1 MENDSKGWASMRYA
15 ETNKT
20 ELKEIMTEEIKRE
33 IIAFLNADGGTIF
46 VGVKDDGTI
55 IPYKDAKERDELD
68 IRLSNWVRD
77 AFYPNVSTLLKYHFN
92 EDGIFVIEV
101 GQGTEKPYYLKEKGP
116 KPSGVYVRIGT
127 TTRTA
132 TESEI
137 LLMLLDSK
145 KYSYEEDASDEQ
157 ELTFRFF
164 NETCDENHI
173 PHEERSLRS
182 LRMINKDGKYTN
194 LGFMM
199 SDQSDIVV
207 KFAKYDKN
215 LNFLIKKEFK
225 GSLLKCLENALD
237 NAANFNDISA
247 VISPDSWQ
255 RKETV
260 SYPGSSLRE
269 AILNAFCHSNYF
281 IRSNIKIEF
290 YENKVKI
297 TNPGG
302 INQTTLEQIMAGVQ
316 TYRNPGLVNILSK
329 LHYIE
334 NSGTGIPRILEAYE
348 GAKKQPIFDPS
359 GNFFILTLPNLNY
372 VGSISD
378 SNDSNDQINDSNYS
392 NKDSINDLNGQIN
405 DSNDSNNDS
414 NDNSFKLRDSKLN
427 DFDLAVLQAIQA
439 SPGISTKAILESVKA
454 SFPDATVFD
463 IKNSFKRK
471 IRKYVEYKGSRR
483 KGGYSI
489 KKEDI

>member
-1 MENDSKGWASMRYA
+1 MQYA

-20 ELKEIMTEEIKRE
+20 ELKEIITEEVKKE
-33 IIAFLNADGGTIF
+33 IIAFLNTDGGTIF

-55 IPYKDAKERDELD
+55 IPCKDTKKRDELD
-68 IRLSNWVRD
+68 TRLSNWVRD
-77 AFYPNVSTLLKYHFN
+77 AFYPNVSTLLKYHFS
-92 EDGIFVIEV
+92 EDGVFVIEV

-116 KPSGVYVRIGT
+116 KPSGVYVRIDA

-207 KFAKYDKN
+207 KFAKYDRN

-290 YENKVKI
+290 YENRVKI

-302 INQTTLEQIMAGVQ
+302 IYQATLDQIMTGVQ

-334 NSGTGIPRILEAYE
+334 NFGTGIPRILEAYE
-348 GAKKQPIFDPS
+348 GAKRQPIFDPS

-372 VGSISD
+372 VDSIHD
-378 SNDSNDQINDSNYS
+378 SNNDS
-392 NKDSINDLNGQIN
+392 IN
-405 DSNDSNNDS
+405 DSNDSNGQINDS
-414 NDNSFKLRDSKLN
+414 NDNSFKLRDDKLN
-427 DFDLAVLQAIQA
+427 DFDLSILQIIQA
-439 SPGISTKAILESVKA
+439 NPGISTKAILESLKA

-471 IRKYVEYKGSRR
+471 TRKYIEYKGSRR